1 MIWKL
6 DELEAI
12 LGVPR
17 REIIDADKRSRNG
30 LLSWTKT
37 HGGYACH
44 DALLPDLRRALQ
56 K

>member
-1 MIWKL
+1 MILRL

-17 REIIDADKRSRNG
+17 REIIDADKRSWNG

-44 DALLPDLRRALQ
+44 EALLPDLRRAL
-56 K
+56 KR

>member
-1 MIWKL
+1 MIRTL

-17 REIIDADKRSRNG
+17 REIIDADR

-44 DALLPDLRRALQ
+44 EALLHDLKRALRR
-56 K
+56 